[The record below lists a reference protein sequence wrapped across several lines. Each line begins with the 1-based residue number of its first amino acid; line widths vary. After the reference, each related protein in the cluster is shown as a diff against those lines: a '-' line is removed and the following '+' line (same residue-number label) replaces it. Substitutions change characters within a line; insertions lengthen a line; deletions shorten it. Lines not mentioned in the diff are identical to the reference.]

1 MNSQERFE
9 FCEKAFVD
17 NHFDIHHTE
26 LELPKPEGPTY
37 DDGGYCTNSPTNTA
51 PIITGLRSALKGDW
65 DVMPVN
71 QAWFDAT
78 EAPNTID
85 DAAQYV
91 TTTGAPAVG
100 LHRCDKSLRPDWL
113 WARYQEKIAE
123 HGGGGFASALST
135 LSGALRR
142 KQSPPKL
149 IHDAAQ
155 TLMETAVA
163 DGDSAKKLI
172 QQSGTQMRRLK

>member
-1 MNSQERFE
+1 MGVHT
-9 FCEKAFVD
+9 CEKS
-17 NHFDIHHTE
+17 H
-26 LELPKPEGPTY
+26 
-37 DDGGYCTNSPTNTA
+37 
-51 PIITGLRSALKGDW
+51 GD
-65 DVMPVN
+65 V
-71 QAWFDAT
+71 
-78 EAPNTID
+78 
-85 DAAQYV
+85 
-91 TTTGAPAVG
+91 
-100 LHRCDKSLRPDWL
+100 CL
-113 WARYQEKIAE
+113 WALYQEKIAE